1 MNNVSRR
8 TFLARTTLAAATAY
22 GVSRSAAAAEKAVA
36 ATTASDASATSH
48 PMAENTAPGVYR
60 HAVGEIELLSVTD
73 GSNTF
78 ARRDDFVSNIPPA
91 TVARA
96 LHEAFFPTDAI
107 TLTFTP
113 AVVKTQ
119 GQLVVIDTGLGEAAF
134 RQSRGVGGQFHTNL
148 AAAGHSAAAVDKV
161 LITHFHADHIGG
173 LVTADGKPAFPNAE
187 IWVSDAEYGFWMD
200 STQMARATSESM
212 KANFERARRI
222 FGILGN
228 SVKQFQP
235 NAEVAPGVTAL
246 ATHGHTPGHT
256 SFVVASGTDKVLIQG
271 DATTHPALF
280 IRHPGWHGATD
291 MDPVLAEK
299 TRRTLYDKAVAE
311 RLLVHG
317 FHFPFPA
324 LGHLV
329 RDGDG
334 YRMVPV
340 MWNPAPLKLPA

>member
-22 GVSRSAAAAEKAVA
+22 GVSRSAAAEKAVA
-36 ATTASDASATSH
+36 ATTASVASATSH
-48 PMAENTAPGVYR
+48 PMAQNTAPAVYR

-73 GSNTF
+73 GSVTF
-78 ARRDDFVSNIPPA
+78 PRRDDFVSNIPPA

-200 STQMARATSESM
+200 SAQMARATSEGM

-311 RLLVHG
+311 RMLVHG

-340 MWNPAPLKLPA
+340 MWNPASLKLPA